1 VEYQREGF
9 QMFQTMMG
17 QIKEESVGYLYNLE
31 VEVRAQAEGELDV
44 EAKGLVAPA
53 QDNQRLEY
61 SAANDVGEVEVRND
75 RGQVQQAATNRM
87 RQAAAA
93 AAAAT
98 AEQPP
103 APEPAQPAA
112 RGAFGQP
119 TSAPPRAGVPAPQN
133 RADRRAAQKRK

>member
-1 VEYQREGF
+1 VQYQREGF

-31 VEVRAQAEGELDV
+31 VEVRREAEGELDV

-53 QDNQRLEY
+53 QDSQRLEY
-61 SAANDVGEVEVRND
+61 SAANDAGEVEVRNE
-75 RGQVQQAATNRM
+75 RGQVQQAATNRL

-93 AAAAT
+93 AAAT
-98 AEQPP
+98 GEQAP
-103 APEPAQPAA
+103 APEQPAA

-119 TSAPPRAGVPAPQN
+119 TSAPTQGGGAGQN
-133 RADRRAAQKRK
+133 RAERRAAQKRK